1 MDTWQTIPW
10 HLIMPLIVLQLI
22 LMITALIS
30 LARTPY
36 TRGPKRLWIILIIG
50 LNLIGTIAYFVA
62 GRRDRR

>member
-36 TRGPKRLWIILIIG
+36 TRGPKWLWIILIVG